1 MGGTTPG
8 VSQIVLV
15 AELSIAIFAL
25 KFSLMTQN
33 GNVNAML
40 TKFRLVLICVLSGSK
55 LKQQQ

>member
-15 AELSIAIFAL
+15 EELRVAIFAL

-33 GNVNAML
+33 GNVIAY
-40 TKFRLVLICVLSGSK
+40 
-55 LKQQQ
+55 